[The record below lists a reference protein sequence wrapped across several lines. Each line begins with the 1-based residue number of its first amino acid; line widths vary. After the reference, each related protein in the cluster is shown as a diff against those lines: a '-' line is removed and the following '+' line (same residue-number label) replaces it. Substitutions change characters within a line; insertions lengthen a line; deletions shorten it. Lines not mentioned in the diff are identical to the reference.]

1 MNIYILVILTYLSAI
16 SHKEP
21 KFLLPIFPPIFLIIG
36 FSLANFFQKKEKSKN
51 MFSRNC
57 MIKFYIIFGVV
68 LEILINAFFVNIH
81 EIGAFEPMEYLKLNY
96 PLYESLITT

>member
-1 MNIYILVILTYLSAI
+1 
-16 SHKEP
+16 
-21 KFLLPIFPPIFLIIG
+21 
-36 FSLANFFQKKEKSKN
+36 
-51 MFSRNC
+51 

-81 EIGAFEPMEYLKLNY
+81 EIGAFEPMEYIKLNY

>member
-1 MNIYILVILTYLSAI
+1 MTYLSAI

-21 KFLLPIFPPIFLIIG
+21 KFLLPIFPPLFLIIG
-36 FSLANFFQKKEKSKN
+36 FCLANTFKKKEKSKKLFN
-51 MFSRNC
+51 RNC
-57 MIKFYIIFGVV
+57 IIKLYIIFGVI

-96 PLYESLITT
+96 PDY

>member
-21 KFLLPIFPPIFLIIG
+21 KFLLPIFPPLFLIIG
-36 FSLANFFQKKEKSKN
+36 FCLANLYKKKKKSSN
-51 MFSRNC
+51 LFSRNC
-57 MIKFYIIFGVV
+57 MIKFYIIFGVI
-68 LEILINAFFVNIH
+68 LEILINVFFVNIH